1 MTTRGLPEVST
12 RVVLADAAERLR
24 AGGVGSPE
32 YDAAE
37 LLAFVLGTTRGNLV
51 LAAPTS
57 AQLEVYDALVA
68 RRAQREPL
76 QHLLGTAAFR
86 YRELAVGPGV
96 FVPRPETEVMVG
108 WILDRLVGV
117 ENPLVVDL
125 CSGSGAIAG
134 AVATE
139 RPDSTVHAV
148 ELSADACVWAR
159 RNLAGTGAILHEGDI
174 DGCLPELNGQV
185 DAVIANPPYIP
196 LTAWE
201 SVATEARDHDPALA
215 LWSGDDGLDAI
226 KVVAATAGRLLKSGG
241 WFGCE
246 HADVQGESAPA
257 VFAATGFFAE
267 VRDQPDL
274 AAKPRFATGRRI

>member
-1 MTTRGLPEVST
+1 MA
-12 RVVLADAAERLR
+12 LATVRLQK
-24 AGGVGSPE
+24 AGVPSPD

-37 LLAFVLGTTRGNLV
+37 LLAFVCGVSRTRLRLIDV
-51 LAAPTS
+51 DE
-57 AQLEVYDALVA
+57 AQQARYDELVA

-76 QHLLGTAAFR
+76 QHLTGTSAFR

-96 FVPRPETEVMVG
+96 FVPRPETEVLVG
-108 WILDRLVGV
+108 WILKQLKDV
-117 ENPLVVDL
+117 EAPLVVDL

-148 ELSADACVWAR
+148 ELSPEACVWAR
-159 RNLAGTGAILHEGDI
+159 RNLAGTGAVLHERDI
-174 DGCLPELNGQV
+174 DGCLPELDGQV

-201 SVATEARDHDPALA
+201 SVTAEVRDHDPALA

-226 KVVAATAGRLLKSGG
+226 KVVASTAGRLLKPGG

-257 VFAATGFFAE
+257 VFAATGLFTE
-267 VRDQPDL
+267 VRDQLDL
-274 AAKPRFATGRRI
+274 AARHRFATGRRVCAC

>member
-1 MTTRGLPEVST
+1 MSVRALLAEATAQ
-12 RVVLADAAERLR
+12 LADA
-24 AGGVGSPE
+24 GVASPD

-37 LLAFVLGTTRGNLV
+37 LLAHVTGVRRMQLGLVKPTADQLAQYDVLLT
-51 LAAPTS
+51 
-57 AQLEVYDALVA
+57 

-76 QHLLGTAAFR
+76 QHLTGTAAFR
-86 YRELAVGPGV
+86 YRDLAVGPGV
-96 FVPRPETEVMVG
+96 FVPRPETEVLVG
-108 WILDRLVGV
+108 WILDRIADV

-159 RNLAGTGAILHEGDI
+159 RNLAGTGATLHEGDI
-174 DGCLPELNGQV
+174 DGCLPELDGQV
-185 DAVIANPPYIP
+185 DAVISNPPYIP

-201 SVATEARDHDPALA
+201 SVTAEVRDHDPALA
-215 LWSGDDGLDAI
+215 LWSGDDGLDEI
-226 KVVAATAGRLLKSGG
+226 KVVAATAGRLLKPGG

-257 VFAATGFFAE
+257 VFAATGLFTE
-267 VRDQPDL
+267 VRDQLDL
-274 AAKPRFATGRRI
+274 AGRQRFATGRRV

>member
-1 MTTRGLPEVST
+1 MSVRTL
-12 RVVLADAAERLR
+12 LAEATAQLAE
-24 AGGVGSPE
+24 AGVASPD

-37 LLAFVLGTTRGNLV
+37 LLAHVTGVRRMQLGLV
-51 LAAPTS
+51 KPTADQEAQYAA
-57 AQLEVYDALVA
+57 LLA

-76 QHLLGTAAFR
+76 QHLTGTAAFR
-86 YRELAVGPGV
+86 YRDLAVGPGV
-96 FVPRPETEVMVG
+96 FVPRPETEVLVG
-108 WILDRLVGV
+108 WILDKIADV

-148 ELSADACVWAR
+148 ELSAEACVWAR
-159 RNLAGTGAILHEGDI
+159 QNLAGTGATLHEGDI
-174 DGCLPELNGQV
+174 DGCLPELDGRV
-185 DAVIANPPYIP
+185 DAVISNPPYIP

-201 SVATEARDHDPALA
+201 SVTAEVRDHDPALA
-215 LWSGDDGLDAI
+215 LWSGDDGLDEI
-226 KVVAATAGRLLKSGG
+226 KVVAATAARLLNPGG

-257 VFAATGFFAE
+257 VFAATGQFTE
-267 VRDQPDL
+267 VRDQLDL
-274 AAKPRFATGRRI
+274 AGRHRFATGRRV

>member
-1 MTTRGLPEVST
+1 MST
-12 RVVLADAAERLR
+12 RALLAEATSRLR
-24 AGGVGSPE
+24 EAGVTSPD

-37 LLAFVLGTTRGNLV
+37 LLAHLAGVSRMQLGLIELTDQQK
-51 LAAPTS
+51 S
-57 AQLEVYDALVA
+57 QYDGLVA
-68 RRAQREPL
+68 RRAAREPL
-76 QHLLGTAAFR
+76 QHLTGTAAFR

-96 FVPRPETEVMVG
+96 FVPRPETEVLVG
-108 WILDRLVGV
+108 WILDRIASV
-117 ENPLVVDL
+117 ESPLVVDL

-148 ELSADACVWAR
+148 ELSPEACVWAR
-159 RNLAGTGAILHEGDI
+159 RNLAGTGATLHEGDI
-174 DGCLPELNGQV
+174 DGCLPELDGLV

-201 SVATEARDHDPALA
+201 SVTAEVRDHDPALA
-215 LWSGDDGLDAI
+215 LWSGDDGLDEI
-226 KVVAATAGRLLKSGG
+226 KVVAATAGRLLKPGG

-257 VFAATGFFAE
+257 VFAATGLFTE
-267 VRDQPDL
+267 VRDQLDL
-274 AAKPRFATGRRI
+274 AGRHRFATGRRV

>member
-1 MTTRGLPEVST
+1 MST
-12 RVVLADAAERLR
+12 RTLLAEATAQLAE
-24 AGGVGSPE
+24 AGVASPD

-37 LLAFVLGTTRGNLV
+37 LLAHVTGSSRLQLGLV
-51 LAAPTS
+51 EPTAEQE
-57 AQLEVYDALVA
+57 AQYAVLVA
-68 RRAQREPL
+68 RRALREPL
-76 QHLLGTAAFR
+76 QHLTGTAAFR

-96 FVPRPETEVMVG
+96 FVPRPETEVLVG

-117 ENPLVVDL
+117 EAPLVVDL

-148 ELSADACVWAR
+148 ELSPEACVWAR
-159 RNLAGTGAILHEGDI
+159 RNLAGTGATLHEGDI
-174 DGCLPELNGQV
+174 DGCLPELNGMV
-185 DAVIANPPYIP
+185 DAVISNPPYIP

-201 SVATEARDHDPALA
+201 SVTAEVRDHDPALA
-215 LWSGDDGLDAI
+215 LWSGDDGLDEI
-226 KVVAATAGRLLKSGG
+226 KVVAATAGRLLKPGG

-257 VFAATGFFAE
+257 VFTSTTLFTE
-267 VRDQPDL
+267 IRDQQDL
-274 AAKPRFATGRRI
+274 SGRPRFTTGRRI